1 MQMKVKVT
9 FEFPI
14 SRTVPLTVPA
24 LMPWGQNG
32 FQLEPSA
39 NLKNLRLNKLNIN
52 KGLMS

>member
-1 MQMKVKVT
+1 MKVKVT
-9 FEFPI
+9 LEFPI
-14 SRTVPLTVPA
+14 SRTAPLCTVPA
-24 LMPWGQNG
+24 LMPWGQKG